1 MSGAAKDD
9 ALKAAEY
16 EKDAA
21 LYRSHFAYPAN
32 LSLFLD
38 EKQIEVVKD
47 GMTYGVVKVTYDAT
61 IDMIPSLKEE
71 EKHKSMPGS

>member
-1 MSGAAKDD
+1 MKGCGIIP
-9 ALKAAEY
+9 
-16 EKDAA
+16 
-21 LYRSHFAYPAN
+21 F
-32 LSLFLD
+32 SLCISREFISFLD